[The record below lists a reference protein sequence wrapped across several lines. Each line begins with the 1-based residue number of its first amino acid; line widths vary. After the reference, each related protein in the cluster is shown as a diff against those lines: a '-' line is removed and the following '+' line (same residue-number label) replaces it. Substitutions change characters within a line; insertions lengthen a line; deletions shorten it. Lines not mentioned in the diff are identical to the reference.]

1 MTEKKKLALL
11 CDYGL
16 DDLAATAYILERAEH
31 FEKID
36 ILAVGGNF
44 PLDVTFLNAKRIIDS
59 LEKPLTNLRLVD
71 TSSVSQFGEAIPHIH
86 GADGMGNVLPSPDAA
101 INERISALPYEDWLE
116 KVDDSYIIL
125 SLGPCTV
132 TLDILKRKGALPLVL
147 MAGNIAEE
155 PNFNGYEFN
164 HALDLSAFAECVRYP
179 HAAATLDTCH
189 APLCDFYKV
198 AADGD
203 SLLHRAA
210 RRAAELAR
218 GRNDLSCP
226 VYDLVA
232 AVYLFHPER
241 FALEILTD
249 KDGNKVN
256 VLKYISELPL
266 I

>member
-1 MTEKKKLALL
+1 MAEKKKLAIL

-59 LEKPLTNLRLVD
+59 LDAPPKNLRLID
-71 TSSVSQFGEAIPHIH
+71 TSSVYQFGEDIPHIH
-86 GADGMGNVLPSPDAA
+86 GADGMGNVLPSPDEN
-101 INERISALPYEDWLE
+101 IHEKIIALPYEEWLE
-116 KVDDSYIIL
+116 SLDDNYILL

-132 TLDILKRKGALPLVL
+132 TADILKRKGSLPLVL

-164 HALDLSAFAECVRYP
+164 HALDIPAFAECVKYP

-189 APLCDFYKV
+189 APLCDFYKLSV
-198 AADGD
+198 DGD

-210 RRAAELAR
+210 RRAVELAR
-218 GRNDLSCP
+218 SRKNSSCP

-241 FALEILTD
+241 FALELLTD

>member
-11 CDYGL
+11 CDDGL
-16 DDLAATAYILERAEH
+16 DDLAATAYILERADH

-147 MAGNIAEE
+147 MAGNIDEE